1 MNGLMT
7 TDEAAE
13 FLALSARQVRR
24 LVAERRIAFR
34 RLGTRVRFSLDDL
47 NEYIEASRVVPI
59 KASDVWRDLRE
70 VS

>member
-1 MNGLMT
+1 MEGLMT

-13 FLALSARQVRR
+13 FLRMSARQVRR

-34 RLGTRVRFSLDDL
+34 QMGRCVRFAHEDL
-47 NEYIEASRVVPI
+47 NDYIEASRVVPI
-59 KASDVWRDLRE
+59 TASGVWRDLRE

>member
-7 TDEAAE
+7 TDEAADY
-13 FLALSARQVRR
+13 LALSARQVRR

-34 RLGTRVRFSLDDL
+34 RFGTRVRFSLEDL

-59 KASDVWRDLRE
+59 TASGVWRDLRE